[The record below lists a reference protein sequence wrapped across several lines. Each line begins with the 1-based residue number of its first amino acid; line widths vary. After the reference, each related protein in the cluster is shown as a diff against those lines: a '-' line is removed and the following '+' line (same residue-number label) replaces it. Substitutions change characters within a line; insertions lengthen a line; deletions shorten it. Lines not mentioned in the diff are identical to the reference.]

1 MAPIPEAYLDLLTDK
16 ITFAHLATVSEQCI
30 PQVTPVWFEYDG
42 TYILVNSARGRRK
55 DRNIRANPN
64 VALSIQDPD
73 NPYRYVGIQGK
84 VVEITEEGAVE
95 HIHKLS
101 RKYTGQDYRWMQPGE
116 IRVIY
121 RIEPVRV
128 WGMG

>member
-1 MAPIPEAYLDLLTDK
+1 MVPIPEAYLDLLTEK

-42 TYILVNSARGRRK
+42 QYILVNSARGRRK

-101 RKYTGQDYRWMQPGE
+101 RKYMGRDYPWLQGE
-116 IRVIY
+116 TRVIY
-121 RIEPVRV
+121 KIEPVRV